1 MPLTSASPKPIIARD
16 RSYWAV
22 VGLSVLFFALTT
34 WTSYVRWADFA
45 YRTFDLAYYVQALWQ
60 LVHGRFEVSVQYVP
74 LLGNHVEPI
83 VLLIA
88 PIFFFIRQPMLFVV
102 LQNAALATMGPV
114 SFRSAVRLGLTS
126 TQALLLSAALL
137 ITPAT
142 GYVAL
147 HEFHPEAL
155 SAPFLLLMLHARVT
169 GSLRQ
174 HWLWF
179 AATLACKE
187 NMALLLV
194 AYCLVQCLAERKKG
208 RRYLCQWYL
217 APMAVAL
224 VWFVLCATVITPA
237 LNSGNI
243 DYGALYDRLGSSGGE
258 ILRNA
263 LTRPQLF
270 VSAFYHAATNG
281 NLVWAL
287 FLPFLCLPLLRPKW
301 ILIATPI
308 FLQHLLSWRS
318 SEWTVYFHYAA
329 PLLPLL
335 WFATAE
341 AVAVL
346 GNYRRFIPLLIL
358 LACIAGQI
366 IVGPARAMA
375 ESTSAWWRGKD
386 ERARKTAL
394 LARIPARASVVA
406 PLPYLSHLAT
416 REELHSLHYILKGLR
431 TLSRQSFSMPKPTD
445 YVLID
450 YADSATFDREA
461 GYYHPAMRTVD
472 GRIIASSDTLL
483 HEFLKQQSWDSHSW
497 DELTL
502 LQRRDAPAEIA
513 SPDFAQPIWQVENQA
528 KLLSITKSAETL
540 SSTGILEITINWELK
555 EPREVLP
562 WLELRFTSGPD
573 SAPITL
579 VRGLSAPEAAKG
591 AYQDRW
597 HIRAEQL
604 PPGNYQ
610 VTAIFLDNA
619 KRVPLGEPVSLG
631 TLTITP

>member
-1 MPLTSASPKPIIARD
+1 M
-16 RSYWAV
+16 
-22 VGLSVLFFALTT
+22 
-34 WTSYVRWADFA
+34 
-45 YRTFDLAYYVQALWQ
+45 
-60 LVHGRFEVSVQYVP
+60 
-74 LLGNHVEPI
+74 
-83 VLLIA
+83 
-88 PIFFFIRQPMLFVV
+88 
-102 LQNAALATMGPV
+102 
-114 SFRSAVRLGLTS
+114 
-126 TQALLLSAALL
+126 L

-224 VWFVLCATVITPA
+224 VWFVLCAKVITPA

-318 SEWTVYFHYAA
+318 SEWTIYFHYAA

-341 AVAVL
+341 ALPVL
-346 GNYRRFIPLLIL
+346 SKAGCSHRREFIPLLIL
-358 LACIAGQI
+358 W
-366 IVGPARAMA
+366 P
-375 ESTSAWWRGKD
+375 
-386 ERARKTAL
+386 AL
-394 LARIPARASVVA
+394 L
-406 PLPYLSHLAT
+406 
-416 REELHSLHYILKGLR
+416 
-431 TLSRQSFSMPKPTD
+431 
-445 YVLID
+445 
-450 YADSATFDREA
+450 
-461 GYYHPAMRTVD
+461 
-472 GRIIASSDTLL
+472 
-483 HEFLKQQSWDSHSW
+483 
-497 DELTL
+497 
-502 LQRRDAPAEIA
+502 RR
-513 SPDFAQPIWQVENQA
+513 
-528 KLLSITKSAETL
+528 
-540 SSTGILEITINWELK
+540 
-555 EPREVLP
+555 
-562 WLELRFTSGPD
+562 
-573 SAPITL
+573 
-579 VRGLSAPEAAKG
+579 
-591 AYQDRW
+591 
-597 HIRAEQL
+597 
-604 PPGNYQ
+604 
-610 VTAIFLDNA
+610 
-619 KRVPLGEPVSLG
+619 
-631 TLTITP
+631 